1 LTSIIHRRNDC
12 RACESKDLE
21 LVLPLKPTPIGDAFV
36 TKEKLN
42 IPQQSYP
49 LDLYICKACGLAQII
64 DVIDPK
70 ILYGDYIYQ
79 TSSSLGL
86 ESHFNSYADTV
97 ISKCNLMDRSL
108 IVDIG
113 SNDGTLLEK
122 FKDRGMTVLGIEPA
136 SHIASLAS
144 SRGIHTVE
152 NFFTPD
158 LARELVNNHG
168 HAKVIT
174 ANNVFANIDDL
185 MTMVTAIDR
194 LLAKDGVF
202 ILESSYLADLV
213 KNTVFDFIYHEH
225 LSSFSVRPIQAL
237 FKRVGMEVAGLQRV
251 PTKGGSLRYFIQRLG
266 EGPLHEDGIVKEFLS
281 LEEGMGLYTKK
292 TYDDFSNKIDS
303 LKREVRTFLSKA
315 KEEKKTIAGFGASIT
330 GTTLIYHFEIGE
342 FLDFMVDD
350 NVAKQGRYSPGL
362 HLPVLPTA
370 VLAERRPDYVIA
382 LAWRY
387 AEPFINKHI
396 SYLESGGSVIVPV
409 PEFRVVSK

>member
-1 LTSIIHRRNDC
+1 MTSIIHRRNDC